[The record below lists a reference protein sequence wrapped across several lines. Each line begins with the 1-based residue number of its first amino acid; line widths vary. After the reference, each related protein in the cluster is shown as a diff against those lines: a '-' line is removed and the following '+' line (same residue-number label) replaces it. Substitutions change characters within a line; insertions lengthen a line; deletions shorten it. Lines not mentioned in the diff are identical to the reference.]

1 MDQPL
6 TSAAPFDYDD
16 ETAALIFKLQLDDI
30 DELLEKSKVKGKV
43 KEGSITDQ
51 EVALQLERAQ
61 LERNAMILLDRSM
74 SKSIARAVLHDAD
87 LIAHMQTQEI
97 QAAVDRVIALRF
109 AGDDAEAQSDIASQP
124 PSSPVAVILDDELI
138 EKLSAI
144 YHETPEEDSD
154 HNALV
159 KRVGPNLPD
168 QNGESST
175 WAATRKVESRRCVIC
190 EEHVAFFDVAR
201 LPCQHECCRACLM
214 EMFEAATVD
223 ESRYPP
229 KCCDEISPESENVR
243 LFLTSE
249 MIEKYLEKKIEW
261 ETKNRTYCSNKDCRK
276 FIASEHIFAD
286 LAVCP
291 TCDHKTCTLCKEAF
305 HDADCPKDN
314 ELEQTLELVK
324 ENSWR
329 RCESC
334 RRILDLMVG
343 CNHITL
349 VFPFE
354 EVDAFADYDR
364 CPCSAEFCYVCGL
377 KWKTCKCPLWDE
389 SRLLLRANEVV
400 DRGGNIDAVAQVQ
413 ARAGCY
419 HEGFRM
425 LPEAGRCQD
434 CGNYMH
440 NFILECRRCP
450 LRVCRRC
457 RRDRG

>member
-16 ETAALIFKLQLDDI
+16 ETAALIFKLQLEDI
-30 DELLEKSKVKGKV
+30 DELLEKSKVKGKG

-87 LIAHMQTQEI
+87 LIAHMQMQEI

-124 PSSPVAVILDDELI
+124 PPSPVAVILDDELI

-214 EMFEAATVD
+214 EMFEAATVG

-229 KCCDEISPESENVR
+229 KCCDEISPEPENVR
-243 LFLTSE
+243 LFLSSE
-249 MIEKYLEKKIEW
+249 MIKKYLEKKIEW
-261 ETKNRTYCSNKDCRK
+261 ETKNRTYCSHKDCRK
-276 FIASEHIFAD
+276 FIASEHISAD

-291 TCDHKTCTLCKEAF
+291 TCDHKTCTLCKEAS

-314 ELEQTLELVK
+314 ELEQTLQLVK

-329 RCESC
+329 RCEFC
-334 RRILDLMVG
+334 GRFLDLMVG
-343 CNHITL
+343 CNHIKL

-354 EVDAFADYDR
+354 EVDTLLTMIDVPVQPSSATCAD
-364 CPCSAEFCYVCGL
+364 
-377 KWKTCKCPLWDE
+377 
-389 SRLLLRANEVV
+389 
-400 DRGGNIDAVAQVQ
+400 
-413 ARAGCY
+413 
-419 HEGFRM
+419 
-425 LPEAGRCQD
+425 
-434 CGNYMH
+434 
-440 NFILECRRCP
+440 
-450 LRVCRRC
+450 
-457 RRDRG
+457 